1 MTRPLGS
8 VALPAARSESCALEP
23 TLCAQGSSDIERKS
37 SDRPGDPGW
46 TAAARKESWMTR
58 PFRLK
63 FANFMRAQKYQG
75 AGEPLENTRGLFG
88 SQSEISG
95 LTLARKPRR
104 KTQPGFS
111 VNQSQSHQSYTTSS
125 TRACVRTPASRRVF
139 PILLIS
145 RQSFTHGCPRV
156 DPGYGDSEPCLC
168 ARYAFHLTTTCICLR
183 LRSTDYCHIG
193 GVEDFF
199 WLFLSSTPA
208 CVSFRVS

>member
-1 MTRPLGS
+1 MDGGGEEGVVDDSSISSQIREFHARPKIHGASSVHSRKFPVLLWRISRGVKHNQVFQSIKVSHTSPTR
-8 VALPAARSESCALEP
+8 
-23 TLCAQGSSDIERKS
+23 
-37 SDRPGDPGW
+37 
-46 TAAARKESWMTR
+46 
-58 PFRLK
+58 
-63 FANFMRAQKYQG
+63 RA
-75 AGEPLENTRGLFG
+75 
-88 SQSEISG
+88 
-95 LTLARKPRR
+95 
-104 KTQPGFS
+104 
-111 VNQSQSHQSYTTSS
+111 S